1 MTQEHDRQFIA
12 LGAHFDL
19 ALAASRQQID
29 AMPEIMGFEDE
40 LAGHRGGKRAS
51 RGHSG
56 DHPGN
61 LRAHACRDRGEDHS
75 IGCMGG
81 RVTLSPLERF

>member
-1 MTQEHDRQFIA
+1 MTQEHDRQLIA

-40 LAGHRGGKRAS
+40 LAGIEAAS
-51 RGHSG
+51 APVEAIAAIIQAIYAHTPAGIAVKTKAFDWLYGR
-56 DHPGN
+56 PGYA
-61 LRAHACRDRGEDHS
+61 LAA
-75 IGCMGG
+75 
-81 RVTLSPLERF
+81 